1 LIILAGTKL
10 TSQAIHSSG
19 IFGGVVIINSNEK
32 NEVKLYL
39 LGQLDQS
46 AAERFELRLLT
57 DAAFGEEFDVIVN
70 EITDE
75 YVGDE
80 LHADDRKRVQQYFL
94 TSTERQNKLRFA
106 SELLERAAI
115 ERAPASVVQAE
126 PGMLERVRAFWGNM
140 ALLTRFATTFAAIVI
155 VAGVL
160 LLTIPGTR
168 TPGTYAVVNLT
179 ISNSERAS
187 GSEIKQV
194 RLEPGSPGIQIELAL
209 PNQVP
214 QSKNYRVELLDEKH
228 ATQNLRIEQQTESK
242 LIVVVPANEIGLGS
256 YIIRLY
262 ATNPDG
268 AEQRIRGSYFFTV
281 IW

>member
-1 LIILAGTKL
+1 M
-10 TSQAIHSSG
+10 
-19 IFGGVVIINSNEK
+19 VIINSNEK

-39 LGQLDQS
+39 LGQLEQT
-46 AAERFELRLLT
+46 AAERLELRLLT

-80 LHADDRKRVQQYFL
+80 FHGDDRKRVQQYFL
-94 TSTERQNKLRFA
+94 RSTERQNKLRFA
-106 SELLERAAI
+106 SELLERAAV
-115 ERAPASVVQAE
+115 ERAPARMVQIQ

-140 ALLTRFATTFAAIVI
+140 AVLTRFATTFAAIVI

-168 TPGTYAVVNLT
+168 TSANYAVVNLA

-194 RLEPGSPGIQIELAL
+194 RLEPGSPGIRIELAL
-209 PNQVP
+209 PAQVP
-214 QSKNYRVELLDEKH
+214 QSKSYRVELLDEKQ
-228 ATQNLRIEQQTESK
+228 AMRNLKIEQQTEAK
-242 LIVVVPANEIGLGS
+242 LVVVVPANEISPGS
-256 YIIRLY
+256 YYVRLY
-262 ATNPDG
+262 AG
-268 AEQRIRGSYFFTV
+268 EQRIRGTYFFTV
-281 IW
+281 Q

>member
-19 IFGGVVIINSNEK
+19 IFGGWLIINSNEK

-46 AAERFELRLLT
+46 AAERLELRLLT

-70 EITDE
+70 EITDG
-75 YVGDE
+75 YVGNE
-80 LHADDRKRVQQYFL
+80 LRADDRKRVQQYFL
-94 TSTERQNKLRFA
+94 RSTERQNKLRFA
-106 SELLERAAI
+106 SELLERAAV

-160 LLTIPGTR
+160 LLTVPGTR
-168 TPGTYAVVNLT
+168 TSGTYAVVNLT

-209 PNQVP
+209 PDQIP
-214 QSKNYRVELLDEKH
+214 QSKNYRVELLAEKQ
-228 ATQNLRIEQQTESK
+228 ASRNLRIEQQTEAK
-242 LIVVVPANEIGLGS
+242 LVVVVPANEIGPGS
-256 YIIRLY
+256 YFVRLY

-268 AEQRIRGSYFFTV
+268 TEQRIRGTYFFAV
-281 IW
+281 Q

>member
-19 IFGGVVIINSNEK
+19 IFGGWLIINSNEK

-46 AAERFELRLLT
+46 AAERLELRLLT

-70 EITDE
+70 EITDG
-75 YVGDE
+75 YVGNE
-80 LHADDRKRVQQYFL
+80 LRADDRKRVQQYFL
-94 TSTERQNKLRFA
+94 RSTERQNKLRFA

-115 ERAPASVVQAE
+115 QRAPAGVVQAE

-160 LLTIPGTR
+160 LLTVPGTR
-168 TPGTYAVVNLT
+168 TSETYAVVNLT

-209 PNQVP
+209 PDQIP
-214 QSKNYRVELLDEKH
+214 QSKNYRVELLAEKQ
-228 ATQNLRIEQQTESK
+228 ASRNLRIEQQTEAK
-242 LIVVVPANEIGLGS
+242 LVVVVPANEIGPGS
-256 YIIRLY
+256 YFVRLY

-268 AEQRIRGSYFFTV
+268 TEQRIRGTYFFAV
-281 IW
+281 Q

>member
-1 LIILAGTKL
+1 MIILAGTKL

-160 LLTIPGTR
+160 LLTVPGTR
-168 TPGTYAVVNLT
+168 TSGTYAVVNLT

-209 PNQVP
+209 PDQVP
-214 QSKNYRVELLDEKH
+214 QSKNYRVELLDEKQ
-228 ATQNLRIEQQTESK
+228 ATRNLRIEQQTEAK
-242 LIVVVPANEIGLGS
+242 VIVVVPANEISPGS

>member
-1 LIILAGTKL
+1 M
-10 TSQAIHSSG
+10 
-19 IFGGVVIINSNEK
+19 
-32 NEVKLYL
+32 
-39 LGQLDQS
+39 DQS
-46 AAERFELRLLT
+46 AAEPLELRLLT

-75 YVGDE
+75 YVGNE
-80 LHADDRKRVQQYFL
+80 LRADDRKRVQQYFL
-94 TSTERQNKLRFA
+94 RSTERQNKLRFA
-106 SELLERAAI
+106 SELLERAAAI

-126 PGMLERVRAFWGNM
+126 TGTLERVRAFWGNM

-160 LLTIPGTR
+160 LLTVPGTR
-168 TPGTYAVVNLT
+168 TSGTYAVVNLT

-187 GSEIKQV
+187 GSEIQQV

-209 PNQVP
+209 PDQVP
-214 QSKNYRVELLDEKH
+214 PSKNYRVELLDEKQ
-228 ATQNLRIEQQTESK
+228 ATRNLRLEQQTEAK
-242 LIVVVPANEIGLGS
+242 LVVVVPANEISPGS

-281 IW
+281 Q

>member
-1 LIILAGTKL
+1 MIILAGTKL

-160 LLTIPGTR
+160 LLTVPGTR
-168 TPGTYAVVNLT
+168 TSGTYAVVNLT

-209 PNQVP
+209 PDQVP
-214 QSKNYRVELLDEKH
+214 QSKNYRVELLDEKQ
-228 ATQNLRIEQQTESK
+228 ATRNLRIEQQTEAK
-242 LIVVVPANEIGLGS
+242 VIVVVPANEISPGS

-281 IW
+281 IL

>member
-1 LIILAGTKL
+1 LAGTKL

-19 IFGGVVIINSNEK
+19 IFGGWLIINSNEK

-46 AAERFELRLLT
+46 AAERLELRLLT

-70 EITDE
+70 EITDG
-75 YVGDE
+75 YVGNE
-80 LHADDRKRVQQYFL
+80 LRADDRKRVQQYFL
-94 TSTERQNKLRFA
+94 RSTERQNKLRFA

-160 LLTIPGTR
+160 LLTVPGTR
-168 TPGTYAVVNLT
+168 TSETYAVVNLT

-209 PNQVP
+209 PDQIP
-214 QSKNYRVELLDEKH
+214 QSKNYRVELLAEKQ
-228 ATQNLRIEQQTESK
+228 ASRNLRIEQQTEAK
-242 LIVVVPANEIGLGS
+242 LVVVVPANEIGPGS
-256 YIIRLY
+256 YFVRLY

-268 AEQRIRGSYFFTV
+268 TEQRIRGTYFFAV
-281 IW
+281 Q

>member
-19 IFGGVVIINSNEK
+19 IFGGWLIINSNEK

-46 AAERFELRLLT
+46 AAERLELRLLT

-70 EITDE
+70 EITDG
-75 YVGDE
+75 YVGNE
-80 LHADDRKRVQQYFL
+80 LRADDRKRVQQYFL
-94 TSTERQNKLRFA
+94 RSTERQNKLRFA
-106 SELLERAAI
+106 SELLERAAV

-160 LLTIPGTR
+160 LLTVPGTR
-168 TPGTYAVVNLT
+168 TSGTYAVVNLT

-194 RLEPGSPGIQIELAL
+194 RLEPGSRGIQIELAL
-209 PNQVP
+209 PDQIP
-214 QSKNYRVELLDEKH
+214 QSKNYRVELLAEKQ
-228 ATQNLRIEQQTESK
+228 ASRNLRIEQQTEAK
-242 LIVVVPANEIGLGS
+242 LVVVVPANEIGPGS
-256 YIIRLY
+256 YFVRLY

-268 AEQRIRGSYFFTV
+268 TEQRIRGTYFFAV
-281 IW
+281 Q

>member
-1 LIILAGTKL
+1 LAGTKL

-19 IFGGVVIINSNEK
+19 IFGGWLIINSNEK

-46 AAERFELRLLT
+46 AAERLELRLLT

-70 EITDE
+70 EITDG
-75 YVGDE
+75 YVGNE
-80 LHADDRKRVQQYFL
+80 LRADDRKRVQQYFL
-94 TSTERQNKLRFA
+94 RSTERQNKLRFA

-115 ERAPASVVQAE
+115 QRAPASVVQAE

-160 LLTIPGTR
+160 LLTVPGTR
-168 TPGTYAVVNLT
+168 TSGTYAVVNLT

-209 PNQVP
+209 PDQIP
-214 QSKNYRVELLDEKH
+214 QSKNYRVELLAEKQ
-228 ATQNLRIEQQTESK
+228 ASRNLRIEQQTEAK
-242 LIVVVPANEIGLGS
+242 LVVVVPANEIGPGS
-256 YIIRLY
+256 YFVRLY

-268 AEQRIRGSYFFTV
+268 TEQRIRGTYFFAV
-281 IW
+281 Q

>member
-1 LIILAGTKL
+1 LAGTKL

-19 IFGGVVIINSNEK
+19 IFGGWLIINSNEK

-46 AAERFELRLLT
+46 AAERLELRLLT

-70 EITDE
+70 EITDG
-75 YVGDE
+75 YVGNE
-80 LHADDRKRVQQYFL
+80 LRADDRKRVQQYFL
-94 TSTERQNKLRFA
+94 RSTERQNKLRFA

-115 ERAPASVVQAE
+115 QRAPASVVQAE

-160 LLTIPGTR
+160 LLTVPGTR
-168 TPGTYAVVNLT
+168 TSGTYAVVNLT

-209 PNQVP
+209 PDQIP
-214 QSKNYRVELLDEKH
+214 QSKNYRVELLAEKQ
-228 ATQNLRIEQQTESK
+228 ASRNLRIEQQTEAK
-242 LIVVVPANEIGLGS
+242 LVVVVPANEIGPGS
-256 YIIRLY
+256 YFVRLY
-262 ATNPDG
+262 ATNPNG
-268 AEQRIRGSYFFTV
+268 TEQRIRGTYFFAV
-281 IW
+281 Q

>member
-19 IFGGVVIINSNEK
+19 IFGGWLIINSNEK

-46 AAERFELRLLT
+46 AAERLELRLLT

-70 EITDE
+70 EITDG
-75 YVGDE
+75 YVGNE
-80 LHADDRKRVQQYFL
+80 LRADDRKRVQQYFL
-94 TSTERQNKLRFA
+94 RSTERQNKLRFA

-160 LLTIPGTR
+160 LLTVPGTR
-168 TPGTYAVVNLT
+168 TSGTYAVVNLT

-209 PNQVP
+209 PDQIP
-214 QSKNYRVELLDEKH
+214 QSKNYRVELLAEKQ
-228 ATQNLRIEQQTESK
+228 ASRNLRIEQQTEAK
-242 LIVVVPANEIGLGS
+242 LVVVVPANEIGPGS
-256 YIIRLY
+256 YFVRLY

-268 AEQRIRGSYFFTV
+268 TEQRIRGTYFFAV
-281 IW
+281 Q

>member
-1 LIILAGTKL
+1 M
-10 TSQAIHSSG
+10 
-19 IFGGVVIINSNEK
+19 GGWLIINSNEK

-39 LGQLDQS
+39 LGELDQS
-46 AAERFELRLLT
+46 AAERLELRLLT
-57 DAAFGEEFDVIVN
+57 DAAFGGEFDVIVN

-75 YVGDE
+75 YVGNE
-80 LHADDRKRVQQYFL
+80 LRADDRKRVQQYFL
-94 TSTERQNKLRFA
+94 RSTERQNKLRFA

-115 ERAPASVVQAE
+115 ERAPASDVQAE

-168 TPGTYAVVNLT
+168 TSGTYAVVNLT

-209 PNQVP
+209 PDQVP
-214 QSKNYRVELLDEKH
+214 QSKNYRVELLDEKQ
-228 ATQNLRIEQQTESK
+228 ATRNLRIEQQTETK
-242 LIVVVPANEIGLGS
+242 LVVTIPANEITRGTY
-256 YIIRLY
+256 YIRVY
-262 ATNPDG
+262 GT
-268 AEQRIRGSYFFTV
+268 EQRIRGTYFFAV
-281 IW
+281 Q

>member
-1 LIILAGTKL
+1 LAGTKL

-19 IFGGVVIINSNEK
+19 IFGGWLIINSNEK

-46 AAERFELRLLT
+46 AAERLELRLLT

-70 EITDE
+70 EITDG
-75 YVGDE
+75 YVGNE
-80 LHADDRKRVQQYFL
+80 LRAGDRKRVQQYFL
-94 TSTERQNKLRFA
+94 RSTERQNKLRFA

-160 LLTIPGTR
+160 LLTVPGTR
-168 TPGTYAVVNLT
+168 TSETYAVVNLT

-209 PNQVP
+209 PHQIP
-214 QSKNYRVELLDEKH
+214 QSKNYRVELLAEKQ
-228 ATQNLRIEQQTESK
+228 ASRNLRIEQQTEAK
-242 LIVVVPANEIGLGS
+242 LVVVVPANEMGPGS
-256 YIIRLY
+256 YFVRLY

-268 AEQRIRGSYFFTV
+268 TEQRIRGTYFFAV
-281 IW
+281 Q

>member
-1 LIILAGTKL
+1 LAGTKL

-19 IFGGVVIINSNEK
+19 IFGGWLIINSNEK

-46 AAERFELRLLT
+46 AAERLELRLLT

-70 EITDE
+70 EITDG
-75 YVGDE
+75 YVGNE
-80 LHADDRKRVQQYFL
+80 LRADDRKRVQQYFL
-94 TSTERQNKLRFA
+94 RSTERQNKLRFA

-160 LLTIPGTR
+160 LLTVPGTR
-168 TPGTYAVVNLT
+168 TSETYAVVNLT

-209 PNQVP
+209 PDQIP
-214 QSKNYRVELLDEKH
+214 QSKNYRVELLAEKQ
-228 ATQNLRIEQQTESK
+228 ASRNLRIEQQTEAK
-242 LIVVVPANEIGLGS
+242 LVVVVPANEIGPGS
-256 YIIRLY
+256 YFVRLY
-262 ATNPDG
+262 ATNPNG
-268 AEQRIRGSYFFTV
+268 TEQRIRGTYFFAV
-281 IW
+281 Q

>member
-1 LIILAGTKL
+1 LAGTKL

-19 IFGGVVIINSNEK
+19 IFGGWLIINSNEK

-46 AAERFELRLLT
+46 AAERLELRLLT

-70 EITDE
+70 EITDG
-75 YVGDE
+75 YVGNE
-80 LHADDRKRVQQYFL
+80 LRADDRKRVQQYFL
-94 TSTERQNKLRFA
+94 RSTERQNKLRFA

-160 LLTIPGTR
+160 LLTVPGTR
-168 TPGTYAVVNLT
+168 TSGTYAVVNLT

-209 PNQVP
+209 PDQIP
-214 QSKNYRVELLDEKH
+214 QSKNYRVELLAEKQ
-228 ATQNLRIEQQTESK
+228 ASRNLRIEQQTEAK
-242 LIVVVPANEIGLGS
+242 LVVVVPANEIGPGS
-256 YIIRLY
+256 YFVRLY

-268 AEQRIRGSYFFTV
+268 TEQRIRGTYFFAV
-281 IW
+281 Q

>member
-1 LIILAGTKL
+1 M
-10 TSQAIHSSG
+10 
-19 IFGGVVIINSNEK
+19 GGWLIINSNEK

-46 AAERFELRLLT
+46 AAERLELRLLT

-94 TSTERQNKLRFA
+94 TSTERQHKLRFS

-115 ERAPASVVQAE
+115 ERAPANFVQAE

-160 LLTIPGTR
+160 LLTVPGTR
-168 TPGTYAVVNLT
+168 TSGTYAVVNLT

-209 PNQVP
+209 PDQVP
-214 QSKNYRVELLDEKH
+214 PSKNYRVELLDEKQ
-228 ATQNLRIEQQTESK
+228 ATRNLRIEQQAEAK
-242 LIVVVPANEIGLGS
+242 LVVVVPANEISPGS

-262 ATNPDG
+262 AVNPDG
-268 AEQRIRGSYFFTV
+268 SEQRIRGSYFFTV
-281 IW
+281 Q

>member
-209 PNQVP
+209 PDQVP
-214 QSKNYRVELLDEKH
+214 QSKNYRVELLDEKQ
-228 ATQNLRIEQQTESK
+228 ATRNLRIEQQTEAK
-242 LIVVVPANEIGLGS
+242 VIVVVPANEISPGS

>member
-1 LIILAGTKL
+1 MIILAGTKL

-115 ERAPASVVQAE
+115 ERAPANVVQAE

-209 PNQVP
+209 PDQVP